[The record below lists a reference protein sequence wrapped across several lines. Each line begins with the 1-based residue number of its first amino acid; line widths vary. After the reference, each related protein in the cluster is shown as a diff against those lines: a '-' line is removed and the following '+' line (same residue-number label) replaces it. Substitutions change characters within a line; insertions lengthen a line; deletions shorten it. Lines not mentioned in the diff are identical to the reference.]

1 MSQQILVGLSAV
13 IALGISAQWFAWRT
27 KLPAILVLLIFGIV
41 AGPVTG
47 WIDPDA
53 LLGDLLS
60 PFVSFSV
67 AIILFEGGLS
77 LRMAEFRKIGGVV
90 IKLITVGIAITWV
103 LAALS
108 AYYLLGLSLEI
119 AVLFGAVLIVTGP
132 TVIIPLLRQVRPTE
146 TAGSVL
152 KWEGIVNDPIGAM
165 MAVLVFEII
174 ITGGFTNM
182 DGSSAII
189 IVTTIVDG
197 SFFGALGAGIL
208 YIMLKKHWIPDYLQ
222 NPVTLM
228 LVIAVFTAS
237 NILQHES
244 GLMAVTVMG
253 ILLANQKAIR
263 VKHIIEFKENLQ
275 VLLISALFIL
285 LASRLKVED
294 LDYFNLQSALFIL
307 SLLFIVRPISIYAA
321 TWRSKLS
328 FQEKT
333 FLAWMAPRGIVA
345 AAISAIFALRLEQE
359 GFADAE
365 KLVPYTFV
373 VIIATVTVYGLSAN
387 PVARL
392 LKVAKPQPKGVL
404 FLGAHTWSID
414 LACRLQQI
422 GLKVLVADSNWE
434 NISRARK
441 SNLETYYGNIL
452 SEFAMDEINFDG
464 IGYLFA
470 LTPNDE
476 VNALASIRFAEIF
489 GSSNVFQL
497 AQSSISIHKENETHE
512 SLGGRILFSNEWNYS
527 AIEELMK
534 EEIGLFLYRVSDG
547 FNLRNFMNKM
557 GKSGLIV
564 SVISGEDN
572 LAPYS
577 TDNPP
582 STQLGDIIVIFHTK
596 NDELLETQGLVPYE
610 PLAETEVLA

>member
-1 MSQQILVGLSAV
+1 MDEHILVGLSAV
-13 IALGISAQWFAWRT
+13 VALGISAQWFAWRT

-47 WIDPDA
+47 WINPDE
-53 LLGDLLS
+53 LLGDILS

-90 IKLITVGIAITWV
+90 IKLITVGIAITWF
-103 LAALS
+103 LAALA
-108 AYYLLGLSLEI
+108 AYYLLGLSIEI
-119 AVLFGAVLIVTGP
+119 AVLFGAILIVTGP

-174 ITGGFTNM
+174 LAGGFTNM
-182 DGSSAII
+182 DGSSALV

-208 YIMLKKHWIPDYLQ
+208 YIMLKKHWIPDFLQ

-228 LVIAVFTAS
+228 LVIAAFTAS
-237 NILQHES
+237 NLLQHES
-244 GLMAVTVMG
+244 GLLAVTIMG
-253 ILLANQKAIR
+253 ILLANQKSVR

-285 LASRLKVED
+285 LASRLQVSD
-294 LDYFNLQSALFIL
+294 LAYFNLQSG
-307 SLLFIVRPISIYAA
+307 LFIVALMLVVRPVSIYVA
-321 TWRSKLS
+321 TWGSKLS
-328 FQEKT
+328 LQEKT

-359 GFADAE
+359 GFADAQ

-404 FLGAHTWSID
+404 FLGAHPWSLD
-414 LACRLQQI
+414 LACHLQEL
-422 GLKVLVADSNWE
+422 GLKVMVADSNWE
-434 NISRARK
+434 NISKARK
-441 SNLETYYGNIL
+441 RNLETYYGNIL
-452 SEFAMDEINFDG
+452 SEYAMDEINFDG
-464 IGYLFA
+464 IGKLFA

-476 VNALASIRFAEIF
+476 VNALASIRFSEIF

-497 AQSSISIHKENETHE
+497 PQSALSIHKESETTE
-512 SLGGRILFSNEWNYS
+512 ALGGRILFSNEWNHS
-527 AIEELMK
+527 AIEDLMANPNQ
-534 EEIGLFLYRVSDG
+534 LALYRITDG
-547 FNLRNFMNKM
+547 FNLKNFTQKL
-557 GKSGLIV
+557 GKNGIIV
-564 SVISGEDN
+564 AVLNGDDN
-572 LAPYS
+572 LLANS
-577 TDNPP
+577 LDNPP
-582 STQLGDIIVIFHTK
+582 TTQLGDLIIIFHRVEI
-596 NDELLETQGLVPYE
+596 DPSDDLGLIPYSMQLEPTV
-610 PLAETEVLA
+610 

>member
-1 MSQQILVGLSAV
+1 MDEHILVGLSAV
-13 IALGISAQWFAWRT
+13 VALGISAQWFAWRT

-47 WIDPDA
+47 WINPDE
-53 LLGDLLS
+53 LLGDILS

-90 IKLITVGIAITWV
+90 IKLITVGIAITWF
-103 LAALS
+103 LAALA
-108 AYYLLGLSLEI
+108 AYYILGLSIEI
-119 AVLFGAVLIVTGP
+119 AVLFGAILIVTGP

-174 ITGGFTNM
+174 MAGGFTNM
-182 DGSSAII
+182 DGSSALV

-208 YIMLKKHWIPDYLQ
+208 YIMLKKHWIPDFLQ

-228 LVIAVFTAS
+228 LVIAAFTAS
-237 NILQHES
+237 NLLQHES
-244 GLMAVTVMG
+244 GLLAVTIMG
-253 ILLANQKAIR
+253 ILLANQKSVR

-285 LASRLKVED
+285 LASRLQVSD
-294 LDYFNLQSALFIL
+294 LAYFNLQSG
-307 SLLFIVRPISIYAA
+307 LFIVALMLVVRPVSIYVA
-321 TWRSKLS
+321 TWGSKLS
-328 FQEKT
+328 LQEKT

-359 GFADAE
+359 GFADAQ

-404 FLGAHTWSID
+404 FLGAHPWSLD
-414 LACRLQQI
+414 LACQLQEL
-422 GLKVLVADSNWE
+422 GLKVMVADSNWE
-434 NISRARK
+434 NISKARK
-441 SNLETYYGNIL
+441 RNLETYYGNIL
-452 SEFAMDEINFDG
+452 SEYAMDEINFDG
-464 IGYLFA
+464 IGKLFA

-476 VNALASIRFAEIF
+476 VNALASIRFSEIF

-497 AQSSISIHKENETHE
+497 PQSALSIHKESETTE
-512 SLGGRILFSNEWNYS
+512 ALGGRILFSNEWNHS
-527 AIEELMK
+527 AIEDLMANPNQ
-534 EEIGLFLYRVSDG
+534 LALYRITDG
-547 FNLRNFMNKM
+547 FNLKNLTQKL
-557 GKSGLIV
+557 GKNGIIV
-564 SVISGEDN
+564 AVLNGDDN
-572 LAPYS
+572 LLANS
-577 TDNPP
+577 LDNPP
-582 STQLGDIIVIFHTK
+582 TTQLGDLIIIFHPVEI
-596 NDELLETQGLVPYE
+596 DPSDDLGLIPYSMQLEPTV
-610 PLAETEVLA
+610 

>member
-1 MSQQILVGLSAV
+1 MDEHILVWLSAV
-13 IALGISAQWFAWRT
+13 VALGISAQWFAWRT

-47 WIDPDA
+47 WINPDE
-53 LLGDLLS
+53 LLGDILS

-90 IKLITVGIAITWV
+90 IKLITVGIAITWF
-103 LAALS
+103 LAALA
-108 AYYLLGLSLEI
+108 AYYLLGLSIEI
-119 AVLFGAVLIVTGP
+119 AVLFGAILIVTGP

-174 ITGGFTNM
+174 LAGGFTNM
-182 DGSSAII
+182 DGSSALVII
-189 IVTTIVDG
+189 TTIVDG

-208 YIMLKKHWIPDYLQ
+208 YIMLKKHWIPDFLQ

-228 LVIAVFTAS
+228 LVIAAFTAS
-237 NILQHES
+237 NLLQHES
-244 GLMAVTVMG
+244 GLLAVTIMG
-253 ILLANQKAIR
+253 ILLANQKSVR

-285 LASRLKVED
+285 LASRLQVSD
-294 LDYFNLQSALFIL
+294 LAYFNVQSGLFIL
-307 SLLFIVRPISIYAA
+307 ALMLVVRPVSIYVA
-321 TWRSKLS
+321 TWGSKLS
-328 FQEKT
+328 LQEKT

-359 GFADAE
+359 GFADAQ

-404 FLGAHTWSID
+404 FLGAHSWSLD
-414 LACRLQQI
+414 LACQLQEL
-422 GLKVLVADSNWE
+422 GLKVMVADSNWE
-434 NISRARK
+434 NISKARK
-441 SNLETYYGNIL
+441 RNLDTYYGNIL

-464 IGYLFA
+464 IGKLFA

-476 VNALASIRFAEIF
+476 VNALASIRFSEIF

-497 AQSSISIHKENETHE
+497 PQSAISINKESETTE
-512 SLGGRILFSNEWNYS
+512 ALGGRILFSNEWNHS
-527 AIEELMK
+527 AIEDFMANPNQLA
-534 EEIGLFLYRVSDG
+534 LYRISDG
-547 FNLRNFMNKM
+547 FNLKNFTQKL
-557 GKSGLIV
+557 GKNGLIIAV
-564 SVISGEDN
+564 LNGDDN
-572 LAPYS
+572 FLANS
-577 TDNPP
+577 IDNPP
-582 STQLGDIIVIFHTK
+582 TTQLGDLIIIFHRMET
-596 NDELLETQGLVPYE
+596 DPSDDLGLIPYSMQLEPTV
-610 PLAETEVLA
+610 